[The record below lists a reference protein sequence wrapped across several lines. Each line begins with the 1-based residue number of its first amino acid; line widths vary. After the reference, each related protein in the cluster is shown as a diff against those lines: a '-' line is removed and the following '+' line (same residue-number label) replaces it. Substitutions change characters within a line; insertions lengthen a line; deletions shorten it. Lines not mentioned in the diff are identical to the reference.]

1 MNSPVRGTDA
11 VVDCAGGTIGG
22 AGRFLQELDGYIL
35 RHPGAARL
43 IGRSRHLGAG
53 WLLARE
59 LAARNRSHRVAI
71 NNVSFARAGGCRT
84 VLLRNALHFL
94 SAEERRRMPV
104 GRLVGAEAAVVR
116 QLVRFA
122 DRIVVPSSTMADR
135 VTCELPHLAHRITVM
150 PHPVSRAPAAPG
162 PMRNAVLCPV
172 LDAPYKMLHRRL
184 PDLVWAV
191 GELRR
196 ERPNS
201 DLELLLTLT
210 GQEAAALGV
219 PVPPWVRLL
228 GRLAPPRLQEVQ
240 RQVRVI
246 AYPTVLESF
255 GYPLAEARLA
265 RRAVVAPQSDHAV
278 EVAGDALVGYRSHD
292 RVSLREAVRTA
303 LDTRLE
309 ALLTNPFD
317 PDAYFAALLSS
328 R

>member
-1 MNSPVRGTDA
+1 MSSPAPGTDA
-11 VVDCAGGTIGG
+11 VIDCAGGTVGG

-35 RHPGAARL
+35 RHPGAARI
-43 IGRSRHLGAG
+43 IGRSRHLGVG

-59 LAARNRSHRVAI
+59 LAAGERSHCVAI
-71 NNVSFARAGGCRT
+71 NNVSFARAGRCRT

-104 GRLVGAEAAVVR
+104 GRLVRAQAAVVR
-116 QLVRFA
+116 HLVRFA

-135 VTCELPHLAHRITVM
+135 VKWELPHLAHRIAVM
-150 PHPVSRAPAAPG
+150 PHPVSVAPAAQPT
-162 PMRNAVLCPV
+162 RNAVLCPV
-172 LDAPYKMLHRRL
+172 LNAPYKMLHSRL
-184 PDLVWAV
+184 PALVWAV

-196 ERPNS
+196 EQANP

-210 GQEAAALGV
+210 GQEAAALSL
-219 PVPPWVRLL
+219 PVPAWVRLL
-228 GRLAPPRLQEVQ
+228 GRLSPARLQEVQ
-240 RQVRVI
+240 REARII

-265 RRAVVAPQSDHAV
+265 RRPVVAPRSDHAM

-292 RVSLREAVRTA
+292 LASLVDAVRTA

-309 ALLTNPFD
+309 PLLTNPFD